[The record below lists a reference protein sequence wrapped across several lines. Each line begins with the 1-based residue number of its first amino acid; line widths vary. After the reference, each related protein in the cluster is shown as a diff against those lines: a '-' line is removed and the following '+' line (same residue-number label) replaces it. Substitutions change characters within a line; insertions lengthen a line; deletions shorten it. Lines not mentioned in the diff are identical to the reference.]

1 MLCVVTYT
9 CTCISLLIYT
19 YLYRKYVHV
28 VGSEKSQD
36 LVPDFPGW
44 PGSNVHA
51 EQEANRPKAIS
62 HSDES
67 VSLSGSGAKGEYG
80 AMSMRGSMG
89 RYVLDLHGLN
99 WPASVC
105 SRQSNSERAFTESGS
120 HWNSMKENR
129 PVGLCPFV
137 NPVCRSGLLTC
148 TYSCVCKLR
157 GE

>member
-1 MLCVVTYT
+1 MLTGCSEVLCVVTYT
-9 CTCISLLIYT
+9 YTCISLLIYT

-36 LVPDFPGW
+36 LVPDFSFALNQTF
-44 PGSNVHA
+44 PGSPGNNVHA

-67 VSLSGSGAKGEYG
+67 VSLSGFGAKGEYG
-80 AMSMRGSMG
+80 AMSMHGSMG
-89 RYVLDLHGLN
+89 RYMLDLHGLN

-120 HWNSMKENR
+120 H
-129 PVGLCPFV
+129 
-137 NPVCRSGLLTC
+137 
-148 TYSCVCKLR
+148 
-157 GE
+157 